1 MSISLFGQ
9 MYLNYR
15 VVSISGNWVKCIQE
29 FFLLCKFFV
38 YLNLEWF
45 LDFSEMIVEFMG
57 KKKITVFRGK
67 TRVLNSLVINTIFL
81 GGKSQMWVENSLQK
95 SYFPNKITG
104 TLYDCWE
111 MQKNVV

>member
-1 MSISLFGQ
+1 
-9 MYLNYR
+9 
-15 VVSISGNWVKCIQE
+15 
-29 FFLLCKFFV
+29 
-38 YLNLEWF
+38 
-45 LDFSEMIVEFMG
+45 MG

-104 TLYDCWE
+104 TLYDC
-111 MQKNVV
+111 

>member
-1 MSISLFGQ
+1 MYTGILFTLQIFCISKF
-9 MYLNYR
+9 R
-15 VVSISGNWVKCIQE
+15 VI
-29 FFLLCKFFV
+29 
-38 YLNLEWF
+38 

-104 TLYDCWE
+104 TLYDC
-111 MQKNVV
+111 